1 MIKVCL
7 FLPVVLLLIS
17 CSPKKEGPNLFISPD
32 PNITSDNFADSLLKK
47 VKHYSYEPY
56 YFLEIKNI
64 LGCTFEILVNDV
76 PTFKFFQED
85 QVSAEVDV
93 QLMILKSGP
102 QKITYK
108 LYPIGKRENGDVID
122 KLPDWTEVDLNIL
135 KINKKKVDPYMTK
148 EVVLEHHSLK
158 KPDGK
163 TFIAADESYYEH
175 SFTFNAQVPY
185 ENKGWSNSKD
195 LRKMDQKELL
205 QKTAAAYQQVWNLI
219 NDKKTDDYFKLTFH
233 SQVEIGQSGYI
244 GQQEI
249 EDVISDELFPFKESS
264 YKIEPL
270 ENYKM
275 VLYGDGKLVC
285 LELNSS
291 DPRLRK
297 EYALWGKYK
306 NESGNTRARFTGLYL
321 HIPEGKTGFEVIR

>member
-1 MIKVCL
+1 MLKRIFLLVMFLIGLGSCNEVVKNEINQSNMEEINASNVSEKIFKSIKYY
-7 FLPVVLLLIS
+7 P
-17 CSPKKEGPNLFISPD
+17 E
-32 PNITSDNFADSLLKK
+32 
-47 VKHYSYEPY
+47 EPY

-64 LGCTFEILVNDV
+64 LGCTFEILVNDI
-76 PTFKFFQED
+76 PTFKFFQEE

-122 KLPDWTEVDLNIL
+122 KLPDWTEVNLNIL
-135 KINKKKVDPYMTK
+135 KINKKKVDPYMSK
-148 EVVLEHHSLK
+148 EILLEHHGLK

-163 TFIAADESYYEH
+163 TFIAAGENYYEH
-175 SFTFNAQVPY
+175 SFTFDAQVPY

-205 QKTAAAYQQVWNLI
+205 QKTEAAYKQVWNLI
-219 NDKKTDDYFKLTFH
+219 NDKKADDYFKLIYH
-233 SQVEIGQSGYI
+233 SQVEIGQSGYTE
-244 GQQEI
+244 QEEI
-249 EDVISDELFPFKESS
+249 NNVIKDKSLPFKESS
-264 YKIEPL
+264 YKIEPMD
-270 ENYKM
+270 NYKM

-285 LELNSS
+285 LEQNNS

-297 EYALWGKYK
+297 EYVLWGKYK
-306 NESGNTRARFTGLYL
+306 DEDGNTIAMFTSLYL

>member
-1 MIKVCL
+1 MLVTFLICL
-7 FLPVVLLLIS
+7 GSCNKAVKNEINQSNMEEINASNIS
-17 CSPKKEGPNLFISPD
+17 EKIFKS
-32 PNITSDNFADSLLKK
+32 
-47 VKHYSYEPY
+47 VKHYPEEPY

-135 KINKKKVDPYMTK
+135 KINKKKVDPYMSK
-148 EVVLEHHSLK
+148 EILLEHHSLK

-163 TFIAADESYYEH
+163 TFIAAGENYYEH

-205 QKTAAAYQQVWNLI
+205 QKTEAAYQQVWNLI
-219 NDKKTDDYFKLTFH
+219 NDKKADDYFKLTFH
-233 SQVEIGQSGYI
+233 SQAEIGQSGYI
-244 GQQEI
+244 GQE
-249 EDVISDELFPFKESS
+249 EVDDVVSDELFPFKEPS

-285 LELNSS
+285 LEQNNTNPL
-291 DPRLRK
+291 LRK
-297 EYALWGKYK
+297 EFVLWGKYK

-321 HIPEGKTGFEVIR
+321 HIPEGKTAFEVIR